1 MYSRQNYFFQNLP
14 LQGRPSL
21 QNSGGERAAEA
32 AHAAALDA
40 MPRTTTGAARATRP
54 LLPLL
59 LSCLLARSAAASE
72 PPAHSGRIVGPGTI
86 FASDAGPV
94 VGILTARKDMD
105 CTGTLIA
112 PDGEPP
118 PQAAARSG
126 PSRHMATA
134 WHADARAPACRRL
147 DSRTDL

>member
-1 MYSRQNYFFQNLP
+1 
-14 LQGRPSL
+14 
-21 QNSGGERAAEA
+21 
-32 AHAAALDA
+32 
-40 MPRTTTGAARATRP
+40 MPRTTTTGAARATGP

-72 PPAHSGRIVGPGTI
+72 LPAHGRIVGPGTA
-86 FASDAGPV
+86 FAPDAGPV

-105 CTGTLIA
+105 CAGTLIA

-134 WHADARAPACRRL
+134 WHADARAPVCRRL